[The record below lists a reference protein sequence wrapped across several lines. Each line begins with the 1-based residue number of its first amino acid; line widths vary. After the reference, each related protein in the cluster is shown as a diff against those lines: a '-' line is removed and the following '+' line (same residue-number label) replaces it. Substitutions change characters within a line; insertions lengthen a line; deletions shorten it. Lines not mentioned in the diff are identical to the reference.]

1 MCQKRHEMVGRGK
14 GWAGSQRDMAVNGF
28 VSQLVLSLLV
38 NHSDYLGSGLP
49 ALGNEEPEDR

>member
-1 MCQKRHEMVGRGK
+1 MVGRGK